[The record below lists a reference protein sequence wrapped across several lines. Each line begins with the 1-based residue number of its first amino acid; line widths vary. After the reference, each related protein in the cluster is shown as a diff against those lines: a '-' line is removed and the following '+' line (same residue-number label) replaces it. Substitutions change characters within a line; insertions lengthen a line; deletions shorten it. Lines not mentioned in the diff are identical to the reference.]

1 MMKALRMKALRNEQG
16 FTLIE
21 LMVVVLIIGILVA
34 VAVPVFVSAS
44 ASAKDRACQANLRTM
59 DGAIQTFTAD
69 NQVSPTAITDLV
81 PSYIKAIP
89 AEPTTNL
96 TTDYTFNVATTN
108 SPAYVSCTA
117 AAAHSY

>member
-59 DGAIQTFTAD
+59 DGAIQTYQAD
-69 NQVSPTAITDLV
+69 TQLSAAALADLV
-81 PSYIKAIP
+81 PAYLKEIP
-89 AEPTTNL
+89 SEPTGSGYN
-96 TTDYTFNVATTN
+96 FVAAT
-108 SPAYVSCTA
+108 SAVAAHAVCTA
-117 AAAHSY
+117 ATPHTY